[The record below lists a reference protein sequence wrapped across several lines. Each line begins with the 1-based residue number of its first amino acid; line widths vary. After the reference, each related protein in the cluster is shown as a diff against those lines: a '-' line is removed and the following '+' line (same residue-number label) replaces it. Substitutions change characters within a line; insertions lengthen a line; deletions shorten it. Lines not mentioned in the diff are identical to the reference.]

1 MALFSF
7 SKQRIAGNLFF
18 GKIGLEGDRLYAN
31 IKIMISYLYGKILNK
46 NDKSVII
53 DTGGVGYRVFMSQ
66 KRLLSLKKD
75 KIELFCHT
83 NSKPDPWEIYGFIS
97 SKELELFEFLIGI
110 SRVGPKTALEA
121 SAIGSLD
128 VMKKGIKEN
137 DSILMKELFSLG
149 QRKAQAII
157 FEVSRKIKTQP
168 KKLSQNDEEVMKA
181 LVKLGFKRSEVKD
194 AVIDLSDSS
203 LAIETKIKKILKS
216 FNEK

>member
-1 MALFSF
+1 
-7 SKQRIAGNLFF
+7 
-18 GKIGLEGDRLYAN
+18 
-31 IKIMISYLYGKILNK
+31 
-46 NDKSVII
+46 
-53 DTGGVGYRVFMSQ
+53 
-66 KRLLSLKKD
+66 
-75 KIELFCHT
+75 
-83 NSKPDPWEIYGFIS
+83 
-97 SKELELFEFLIGI
+97 
-110 SRVGPKTALEA
+110 
-121 SAIGSLD
+121 
-128 VMKKGIKEN
+128 MKKGIKEN